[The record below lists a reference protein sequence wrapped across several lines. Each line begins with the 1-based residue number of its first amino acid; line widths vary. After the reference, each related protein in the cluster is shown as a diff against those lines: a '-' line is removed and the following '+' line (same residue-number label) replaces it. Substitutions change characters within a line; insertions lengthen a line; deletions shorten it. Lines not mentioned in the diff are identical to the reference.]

1 VYHVSLRAGVIDSFD
16 AESLRAGSD
25 AAPTHS
31 HFRNALSGIRTR
43 SVLLWNAFAL
53 CGKLTLALSFV
64 LTPRPPEDS
73 LLPFFG
79 LGGPRP
85 EVFPII
91 IPQSAKDWNAE
102 FSLRSRGVR
111 NNVRKAVTPAHKS
124 ARNSTSRRAAF
135 YALIVLALAVV
146 TFVCAPATRATDNA
160 RAATTTNPPAAPK
173 KVIIDTDPG
182 TDDALAI
189 LLALNSPELDVRAL
203 TVVPGNVT
211 AQQGLENALK
221 LASLTNRCD
230 IPVAGGAQHPLFQK
244 LITAEL
250 WHGANGLANV
260 ELPASKCK
268 ADPRFGPDLIIQM
281 IHESPHEIT
290 LVPVGPLTNIAL
302 ALLKDPSI
310 VPLVKEVV
318 IMGGS
323 ISGGNVNAA
332 AEANI
337 YNDPE
342 AAQIVFHAGWR
353 LTMVGLDVG
362 DKTLYDQAH
371 LDQLSKTHGPENDF
385 AVKVLTFLLV
395 QEAKYG
401 AGGGS
406 PMYDPLAVG
415 TAVDPSIVSTQAM
428 HVDVESRGEFTRG
441 ETVANRRN
449 AVERNVLHG
458 DRYIIEGIDHVEPNV
473 QVCTGVNADK
483 FLQLLNS
490 RLAGK

>member
-1 VYHVSLRAGVIDSFD
+1 
-16 AESLRAGSD
+16 
-25 AAPTHS
+25 
-31 HFRNALSGIRTR
+31 
-43 SVLLWNAFAL
+43 
-53 CGKLTLALSFV
+53 V
-64 LTPRPPEDS
+64 LTPRVPKDS

-79 LGGPRP
+79 LGGPCP
-85 EVFPII
+85 EVIPII
-91 IPQSAKDWNAE
+91 SPKFVNYRDAK
-102 FSLRSRGVR
+102 FSPRSRGVSIE
-111 NNVRKAVTPAHKS
+111 VRVATRS
-124 ARNSTSRRAAF
+124 CESRSAAF
-135 YALIVLALAVV
+135 SVLIVLVIMVV
-146 TFVCAPATRATDNA
+146 AFAAAPTTRADENA
-160 RAATTTNPPAAPK
+160 RSAGSATPPAAPK

-182 TDDALAI
+182 TDDAIAI

-260 ELPASKCK
+260 DLPASKCK

-342 AAQIVFHAGWR
+342 AAQIVFQAGWR

-371 LDQLSKTHGPENDF
+371 LDQLAKTHGPENDF
-385 AVKVLTFLLV
+385 IVKVLTFLIG

-415 TAVDPSIVSTQAM
+415 TAIDPSIVVTQPM

-441 ETVANRRN
+441 QTVANRRN

-458 DRYIIEGIDHVEPNV
+458 DRYIIEGVDHVEPNV
-473 QVCTGVNADK
+473 QVCTGVNAEK